1 MTTKLIHEKEN
12 EETLFALTFLF
23 DLIEICNGVK
33 DTLRNQTH
41 ITNYKFSSNLF
52 SALNIC

>member
-1 MTTKLIHEKEN
+1 MTTKLIDEKEN

-33 DTLRNQTH
+33 
-41 ITNYKFSSNLF
+41 IT
-52 SALNIC
+52 